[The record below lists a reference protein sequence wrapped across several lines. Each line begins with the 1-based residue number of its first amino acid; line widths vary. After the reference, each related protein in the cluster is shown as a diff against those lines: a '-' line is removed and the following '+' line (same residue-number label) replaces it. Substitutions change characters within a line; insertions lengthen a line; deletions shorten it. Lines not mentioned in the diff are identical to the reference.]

1 MFHSL
6 ASFAVK
12 FKELFRN
19 SQWKCLFLA
28 QTFLTMNLHFG

>member
-1 MFHSL
+1 MWLQAGVIEALVFDCDFMFHSL

-19 SQWKCLFLA
+19 SQ
-28 QTFLTMNLHFG
+28 